1 MNTLSNVKSKRD
13 EQDSLYIGFTSNVLP
28 EASSSKTGVSTQN
41 AHMRTTQITI
51 SKKNKEIPHW
61 YALRSTYGREKK
73 AYEYIISQKG
83 IAFYPTIKEIKIV
96 KGKKKPIEMSRL
108 PNILFAYGTEEE
120 IQGFVYDNVNLPY
133 LRFYYSHHHE
143 GSKIIKKPLIVPDNQ
158 IESLRII
165 CESESN
171 DIIIVPDEILNFKN
185 GDNVRVVAGNF
196 VGVTGRVA
204 RYHGQ
209 QRVAV
214 IIDGLLTIATA
225 YIPSAF
231 LQRVD

>member
-1 MNTLSNVKSKRD
+1 MIEV
-13 EQDSLYIGFTSNVLP
+13 
-28 EASSSKTGVSTQN
+28 
-41 AHMRTTQITI
+41 
-51 SKKNKEIPHW
+51 NKMIKHSQW

-73 AYEYIISQKG
+73 AYEYIISHNG
-83 IAFYPTIKEIKIV
+83 IAFCPTIKEIKIID
-96 KGKKKPIEMSRL
+96 GKKKSIEMSRL
-108 PNILFAYGTEEE
+108 PNLLFAYGTEEE

-143 GSKIIKKPLIVPDNQ
+143 GSKIVKKPLIVPDSQ

-165 CESESN
+165 CESESD
-171 DIIIVPDEILNFKN
+171 DIIIVPDEVQKFKT
-185 GDNVRVVAGNF
+185 GAIVRVVAGKF
-196 VGVTGRVA
+196 SGVTGRVS

-214 IIDGLLTIATA
+214 VIDGLLTIATA

-231 LQRVD
+231 LELVI

>member
-1 MNTLSNVKSKRD
+1 M
-13 EQDSLYIGFTSNVLP
+13 
-28 EASSSKTGVSTQN
+28 
-41 AHMRTTQITI
+41 
-51 SKKNKEIPHW
+51 
-61 YALRSTYGREKK
+61 
-73 AYEYIISQKG
+73 
-83 IAFYPTIKEIKIV
+83 
-96 KGKKKPIEMSRL
+96 
-108 PNILFAYGTEEE
+108 
-120 IQGFVYDNVNLPY
+120 
-133 LRFYYSHHHE
+133 
-143 GSKIIKKPLIVPDNQ
+143 PDNQ